1 MLGLISFTLFFV
13 SQLSDLTDDHVHL
26 IEFVHL
32 TLFLMMVFYY
42 LVTGWIAYSSK
53 KCLSKFGDYE
63 EKVANFDLV
72 ECISELKSCKA
83 TRAKEW
89 WYIDAPRH
97 LIFGDSELDKRMHL
111 NAYLLTRHFFLV
123 SQGLPPDLP
132 FDYAEYIDRCSSA
145 LCVKLVQVGWRTWA
159 GILCITMISTGV
171 TLIIDVS
178 DGSFDQ
184 IEEMWADS
192 AAINLNYFWSMFFMG
207 WVLYLI
213 NGLIWAGFERSRASL
228 ILLTAKKEAMG
239 DNVRASRFDR
249 SFDAGHFDEED
260 EYEGHEDDRSEVT
273 ESSMYGNM
281 LRSTV
286 SRDWSHGNRHSHHIQ
301 QAKDRK
307 ENTDAI
313 RQAHMKAKNKEDVKG
328 GHGGMPEPTIAA
340 IQSPPPSNRTSQV
353 SRASRASHRSGT
365 SSKHSD
371 RSHRRTH
378 HNSSTCS
385 GHGSTRGDGP
395 EHGHGGEGGQHRDSL
410 EKTVRPVSHKMCP
423 WVFVDDEWRHCFPLK
438 APEFPLRTFQG
449 VLMFFSLFLGMGL
462 LIFFHID
469 PMFMAFS
476 IFQPFLYLYLF
487 GLQQVPFYA
496 SLRFFGPTLSKNS
509 LVDDLVFFA
518 QELQLEEYAMMGRE
532 ESGKKGV
539 GGNSFS
545 TSMRSSTTFVGGKI
559 PGSSISGGSGS
570 EVGGSKPGS
579 ERATEQQYAE
589 EEAKE
594 NGKIDSEGLLR
605 GWGDAPKSSFAPRM
619 SVRNS
624 QTRISFREPTII
636 EDEAAE
642 PGALL
647 RGWGGDPTLR
657 GLPSSNPPSQRQST
671 SSNPRNS
678 AELHRLS
685 MKFEHRHSHLSRDTH
700 LENFYKKREVGG
712 ERAGSEGQI
721 KACENTS
728 LNETSRRSMNNLS
741 LFAALRL
748 SESRM
753 SSRTGGSGS
762 NMQPRGA
769 GEAAAAGHE
778 DWKNFSFNGNTD
790 FNVGLGG
797 GVSGVGGD
805 GLLSPLMEDRAREDG
820 RSRDNDSANVLNVS
834 GGSDGFHNYHTSVNL
849 HVDPQVVQREYATQ
863 EMLDEV
869 CQLLNTTT
877 TKNFF
882 RIAVMR
888 CTILGFFIFLFLTSS
903 CEVSPTEKL
912 QCTWLDII

>member
-72 ECISELKSCKA
+72 ECISELKACKA
-83 TRAKEW
+83 TRAKDW
-89 WYIDAPRH
+89 WCIDAPRH

-159 GILCITMISTGV
+159 GILLITMISTGV
-171 TLIIDVS
+171 TLLIDAS

-184 IEEMWADS
+184 MEEMWADS
-192 AAINLNYFWSMFFMG
+192 AAINLNYFWAMFFLG
-207 WVLYLI
+207 WVLYLV

-249 SFDAGHFDEED
+249 SFDAGHFEED
-260 EYEGHEDDRSEVT
+260 EDNNDDEDDRSQT
-273 ESSMYGNM
+273 TDGSLYGNM

-286 SRDWSHGNRHSHHIQ
+286 NSRDWSHGNRHSHHIQ

-313 RQAHMKAKNKEDVKG
+313 RHAHMKVKNKELGKDGKL
-328 GHGGMPEPTIAA
+328 PEPTIAA
-340 IQSPPPSNRTSQV
+340 VQSPPPSNRTSQV
-353 SRASRASHRSGT
+353 SRASRASHRSGASGS
-365 SSKHSD
+365 SSKHSHSMSH
-371 RSHRRTH
+371 SHRRTH
-378 HNSSTCS
+378 HNSSTYS
-385 GHGSTRGDGP
+385 GHGSTHGND
-395 EHGHGGEGGQHRDSL
+395 GHGDAKQHRDSL

-423 WVFVDDEWRHCFPLK
+423 CAYVGDEWRHCFPLK

-476 IFQPFLYLYLF
+476 IIQPFVYLYLF

-518 QELQLEEYAMMGRE
+518 QELQLE
-532 ESGKKGV
+532 
-539 GGNSFS
+539 
-545 TSMRSSTTFVGGKI
+545 
-559 PGSSISGGSGS
+559 
-570 EVGGSKPGS
+570 
-579 ERATEQQYAE
+579 
-589 EEAKE
+589 
-594 NGKIDSEGLLR
+594 DL
-605 GWGDAPKSSFAPRM
+605 
-619 SVRNS
+619 
-624 QTRISFREPTII
+624 
-636 EDEAAE
+636 
-642 PGALL
+642 
-647 RGWGGDPTLR
+647 
-657 GLPSSNPPSQRQST
+657 
-671 SSNPRNS
+671 
-678 AELHRLS
+678 
-685 MKFEHRHSHLSRDTH
+685 KFEHRHSHLSRDTH
-700 LENFYKKREVGG
+700 LENFYKRREM
-712 ERAGSEGQI
+712 EETRAGSEGQI
-721 KACENTS
+721 KGGVTPNAGVNAS
-728 LNETSRRSMNNLS
+728 LNETTRKSMNNLS

-753 SSRTGGSGS
+753 SSRVGGGS
-762 NMQPRGA
+762 A
-769 GEAAAAGHE
+769 GGVVGGGEKTAEGKG
-778 DWKNFSFNGNTD
+778 DWKNYSFNGEVD
-790 FNVGLGG
+790 FAREGNN
-797 GVSGVGGD
+797 
-805 GLLSPLMEDRAREDG
+805 GLLSPLIEDKAREDG
-820 RSRDNDSANVLNVS
+820 RSRSKEGNDGENILNVS
-834 GGSDGFHNYHTSVNL
+834 GGSEGSDGFHNYHESVNL
-849 HVDPQVVQREYATQ
+849 HVDPQIVQKEYATQ
-863 EMLDEV
+863 AMLDEV
-869 CQLLNTTT
+869 CVLLNTTT
-877 TKNFF
+877 TKNFV
-882 RIAVMR
+882 RIAVVR
-888 CTILGFFIFLFLTSS
+888 CALLAFFFVLFLTST
-903 CEVSPTEKL
+903 CDYKPTEKL